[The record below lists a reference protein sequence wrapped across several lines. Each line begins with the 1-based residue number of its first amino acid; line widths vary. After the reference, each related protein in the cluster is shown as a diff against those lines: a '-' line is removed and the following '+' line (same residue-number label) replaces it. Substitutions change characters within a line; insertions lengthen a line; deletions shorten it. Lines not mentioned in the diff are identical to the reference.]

1 MGFYTRSSNLANSA
15 LGNSARGHRR
25 QAQRQTARFA
35 NQHGAKSPKSPQAR
49 SRRAL
54 PGRYE
59 GWVLPI
65 GLLVVWEG
73 LSRLGVFP
81 PNLLPAPTTVLGTL
95 WGLTIS
101 GELVWHIGITLFR
114 VFLGFGVG
122 TLAATV
128 LGALTGYSPIAHR
141 YLDPLLQA
149 LRNIPSLAW
158 VPLFILWLGIF
169 ETSKVALIAV
179 GVFFPVYLNLMSGI
193 QGVDRKLVEV
203 GKIYRLS
210 QFQLIRRVFFPATL
224 PAYVVGLR
232 NGLGLGW
239 MFVVAAE
246 LMGTSQ
252 GLGFLLVDGQ
262 TTGRPAVILA
272 SILLFAV
279 LGKLTD
285 SLLAAAGRR
294 VLHWQDAYISS

>member
-1 MGFYTRSSNLANSA
+1 MGFYTRSSDLAPSSEPQNGRSPA
-15 LGNSARGHRR
+15 KATHSRQQATWGAGAR
-25 QAQRQTARFA
+25 T
-35 NQHGAKSPKSPQAR
+35 GAKGLSRHRWLR
-49 SRRAL
+49 SR
-54 PGRYE
+54 YQ

-65 GLLVVWEG
+65 GLLIAWEL

-81 PNLLPAPTTVLGTL
+81 PNLLPAPSTVTATI
-95 WGLTIS
+95 WGLAAS
-101 GELVWHIGITLFR
+101 GELVRHIGITLFR
-114 VFLGFGVG
+114 VVLGFGVG

-128 LGALTGYSPIAHR
+128 FGALTGYSPVAHR

-193 QGVDRKLVEV
+193 QNVDRKLVEV

-210 QFQLIRRVFFPATL
+210 QIQLIYRVFFPATL
-224 PAYVVGLR
+224 PAYIVGLR
-232 NGLGLGW
+232 NGLSLGW

-246 LMGTSQ
+246 LMGASQ
-252 GLGFLLVDGQ
+252 GLGFLLIDGQ
-262 TTGRPAVILA
+262 TTGRPAIILA
-272 SILLFAV
+272 SLLLFAL

-285 SLLAAAGRR
+285 SLLAALGKRLLR
-294 VLHWQDAYISS
+294 WQDTYISA